1 MTEYDEG
8 EKSQLYIER
17 ELLGKLYECQDN
29 MFVYE
34 GFQLIR
40 KEDLEFY
47 EEIDTFT
54 RKLEDYLSKKITII

>member
-1 MTEYDEG
+1 MTEYDEE